1 MNIDY
6 NQDYEELVISS
17 GGINGICLLGAL
29 NVCYKHNILKNVKY
43 YTGCSFGAVICS
55 LLVIGYTLDEINKI
69 IFNID
74 FSKFQDLKISNF
86 IEKCGMDDG
95 AKMHNLLK
103 ATLLN
108 RNINP
113 LITFKELYEMTNKTL
128 TFAVTNITNGLSEYH
143 NYINTPDYSV
153 LLSLRMSIN
162 VPMIFTPIIFKDC
175 YYVDGALLDPFP
187 YLYNKNISL
196 SKKCGLCLFDQHELP
211 FMKNNNCSIIKELN
225 NTLFYFFDLIKI
237 LEINH
242 LKKHHKKTY
251 KNVIYIDYNFSINN
265 FHNFGMS
272 DDIKNKSFLHG
283 VNKAKHFFY
292 NKYKKTFQKKQKTY
306 LLIKYFDHWKK
317 FIENNSLVKN
327 S

>member
-1 MNIDY
+1 MNHE
-6 NQDYEELVISS
+6 YEEIVISS

-29 NVCYKHNILKNVKY
+29 NVCYKYNSLRNIKY
-43 YTGCSFGAVICS
+43 FTGCSFGSIICF

-74 FSKFQDLKISNF
+74 FTKFQDLKISNF
-86 IEKCGMDDG
+86 IDKCGMDDG
-95 AKMHNLLK
+95 SKMHNLLK

-108 RNINP
+108 KNINF

-128 TFAVTNITNGLSEYH
+128 TFTVTNITNGLSEYH

-153 LLSLRMSIN
+153 LLSLRMSITI
-162 VPMIFTPIIFKDC
+162 PMVFTPIIFKDN

-187 YLYNKNISL
+187 YLYNKNIPF
-196 SKKCGLCLFDQHELP
+196 SKKCGLCLFDQYELP
-211 FMKNNNCSIIKELN
+211 FMRNDNCHIVKNLN

-242 LKKHHKKTY
+242 LKKYYKKTY

-265 FHNFGMS
+265 FHSFSMS
-272 DDIKNKSFLHG
+272 DDIKNKSFLYG
-283 VNKAKHFFY
+283 VKKAKYFFY
-292 NKYKKTFQKKQKTY
+292 NKYKKSFQIKFKKQ
-306 LLIKYFDHWKK
+306 LLIKYFNQWCESIDR
-317 FIENNSLVKN
+317 NSLVKN